1 MEPTRNRIKRN
12 PTRAKT
18 KHLLLRQPNFLS
30 NSANP
35 SFEMEP
41 LACEAS
47 ALTTELTAQ
56 NRIYLVPKPM

>member
-47 ALTTELTAQ
+47 ALTTELTALG
-56 NRIYLVPKPM
+56 IFYS